1 MSCSERKHTSTPFDT
16 EKTGRGRLIQLS
28 ESKEDAHKKLVM
40 KWFFDIRG
48 WTDMLLA
55 APDCGW
61 TDMKLTYAKDAVAA
75 AKAELKDAE
84 EGAAAAGEEAE
95 MVHEEIIKRVEKA
108 EQELRNEVKAAEDKE
123 ESANAQYLSNGHGKR
138 FQNLA
143 LEIDSYEKRMKQR
156 QFSRWVT
163 NTYRARF
170 AKEEAELAVAWG
182 RLSVLP
188 LFARVALRM

>member
-1 MSCSERKHTSTPFDT
+1 
-16 EKTGRGRLIQLS
+16 
-28 ESKEDAHKKLVM
+28 
-40 KWFFDIRG
+40 
-48 WTDMLLA
+48 MLLA